1 MQNFSQVATP
11 ALPKFTLIK
20 GLTVG
25 TAPNPQE
32 PTAAAMFGLF
42 RQGSAVKL
50 GRQVR
55 GPVTVKAN
63 GALAIGNHPKGSPK
77 GKVCSITAEK
87 GAKIIIDKAIK
98 VVHAGAVK
106 DINDGTVNTITLT
119 HGNGETQKIVAPGG
133 LNSISLVLKD
143 LSKRSGIFA

>member
-1 MQNFSQVATP
+1 
-11 ALPKFTLIK
+11 
-20 GLTVG
+20 
-25 TAPNPQE
+25 
-32 PTAAAMFGLF
+32 MFGLF
-42 RQGSAVKL
+42 KQASGVKL

-77 GKVCSITAEK
+77 GKVCTITAEK

-98 VVHAGAVK
+98 VVHAK
-106 DINDGTVNTITLT
+106 NQITLT
-119 HGNGETQKIVAPGG
+119 HANGETQKIVAPGG

-143 LSKRSGIFA
+143 LSKRSGIFF